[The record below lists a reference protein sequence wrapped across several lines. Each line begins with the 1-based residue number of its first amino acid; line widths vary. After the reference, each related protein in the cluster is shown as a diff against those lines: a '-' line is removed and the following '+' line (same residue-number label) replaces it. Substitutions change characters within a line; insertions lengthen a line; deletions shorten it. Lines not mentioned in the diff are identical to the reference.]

1 MDNSDKI
8 NIISAISN
16 SVLAV
21 VAIFGETIKSW
32 IYSPRIEI
40 FLNNQCGDFTNMANE
55 IDRFNSA
62 YCYHLSIINKKPKSV
77 ANNCYVQ
84 IVQID
89 KLTEKGRK
97 RIDLNVPVYIRWVPN
112 ELREFTINLSHE
124 RQIDFGYLKK
134 GGNAFTPWLQTY
146 PNNFKGHVESE
157 TTLIYSLQ
165 VFADSYKSEI
175 FEFSV
180 YWNGVF
186 DENPEQMSKNLVIKK
201 YGLI

>member
-97 RIDLNVPVYIRWVPN
+97 RIDLNVPVYIRLVPN

>member
-1 MDNSDKI
+1 MITSDKI
-8 NIISAISN
+8 NIITAISN
-16 SVLAV
+16 TALAF
-21 VAIFGETIKSW
+21 VAIFGDTIKRW
-32 IYSPRIEI
+32 LNRPCVEI
-40 FLNNQCGDFTNMANE
+40 TLKNPFGDFTKMFNE
-55 IDRFNSA
+55 IDRFSST
-62 YCYHLSIINKKPKSV
+62 YCYQLSVINKKSKFV

-89 KLTEKGRK
+89 KLTEKGRQ

-124 RQIDFGYLKK
+124 RQIDFGYLKQ
-134 GGNAFTPWLQTY
+134 GDIVFTPWLQTY

-165 VFADSYKSEI
+165 VFADSYKSKI

-186 DENPEQMSKNLVIKK
+186 DGNPEQMSKNLVIKK
-201 YGLI
+201 YG

>member
-8 NIISAISN
+8 NIITAISN

-21 VAIFGETIKSW
+21 VAIFGETITSW
-32 IYSPRIEI
+32 IYSPSIEI
-40 FLNNQCGDFTNMANE
+40 FLNNPCGDFTNMANE

-62 YCYHLSIINKKPKSV
+62 YCYHLSIINKTPKSV

-124 RQIDFGYLKK
+124 RQIDFGYLKQ

-186 DENPEQMSKNLVIKK
+186 DENPELMSKNLVIKK
-201 YGLI
+201 YG

>member
-8 NIISAISN
+8 NIITAISN

-40 FLNNQCGDFTNMANE
+40 FLNNPCGDFTNMANE

-124 RQIDFGYLKK
+124 RQIDFGYLKQ

-157 TTLIYSLQ
+157 TTLIFSIQ

-201 YGLI
+201 YG